1 MFFLFDSSSSFYYF
15 LIHFFLWFMNTVSLT
30 IIYIYSLIFNGIR
43 RDELTELLALPD
55 YEEILKDG
63 DYSIQ
68 VRALNDVLLPHAI
81 LMAFVYLVSYL
92 FISFLYSDFYL
103 YFFILLFLVFYPYL
117 VSHHLSFLTNNLH

>member
-1 MFFLFDSSSSFYYF
+1 
-15 LIHFFLWFMNTVSLT
+15 MNTVSLS

-81 LMAFVYLVSYL
+81 LIAFVYLVSYP
-92 FISFLYSDFYL
+92 FISFLHSVFYL
-103 YFFILLFLVFYPYL
+103 YF
-117 VSHHLSFLTNNLH
+117 